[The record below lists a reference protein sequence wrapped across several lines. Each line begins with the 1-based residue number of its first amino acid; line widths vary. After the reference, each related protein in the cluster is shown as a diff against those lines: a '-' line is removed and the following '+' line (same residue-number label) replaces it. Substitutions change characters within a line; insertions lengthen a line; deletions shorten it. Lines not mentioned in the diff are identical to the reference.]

1 LTKLSCSL
9 FTLTG
14 SHITRVSSITRLTL
28 LLTLVAFAP
37 FLSIN
42 TVPRVH
48 ADVPYSL
55 NPVPA
60 ASQEGNTISLVL
72 SVTGATPITP
82 YQFRFFVTDPL
93 GRTVQSA
100 LQNYT
105 TLPGQDKF
113 SIVAVYPSPSFPGS
127 NSLVGQYLAK
137 VDQLMPLPSL
147 NVAQNSFILSITD
160 SASYQRTQT
169 VSIQA
174 SRYNASESV
183 AVTIRTQT
191 TSTIVF
197 SQTVVASA
205 AGIVAASWKSLRN
218 STIDT
223 YVVTLSGSSTVKNPA
238 DVQRF
243 VVGWAIMVVS
253 SISSFKSS
261 YQRTETMRFFFQPTY
276 PDGSISSTGVALLT
290 LARPSGNSV
299 TLTAT
304 YDSTSQSFGATYK
317 TSVDNQTGTWTASLG
332 GHAYSDAYGNNG
344 PGTIVTNT
352 PQLTSAA
359 LSIGVTANTT
369 IAVGQQL
376 KFNATITYP
385 DGTVFQSG
393 IVKAYLLYSGTP
405 TVNDTVPVIFDT
417 GLRLWIGTYTVK
429 PADTGGL
436 WSLVVMAS
444 DSPTPPNTGSAT
456 RVITVQNTT
465 GGSASFPLYFFGIIV
480 ALLALLLLAV
490 FLLFRRRK
498 VTHARLKID
507 LDAVRSEAGRI
518 ESTDFFKSVKEQ
530 VRKENDDK

>member
-1 LTKLSCSL
+1 MS
-9 FTLTG
+9 
-14 SHITRVSSITRLTL
+14 VN
-28 LLTLVAFAP
+28 P
-37 FLSIN
+37 
-42 TVPRVH
+42 VPRVH
-48 ADVPYSL
+48 ADTPYSL

-60 ASQEGNTISLVL
+60 AAQEGNTISLVL
-72 SVTGATPITP
+72 SVTGATPSTL
-82 YQFRFFVTDPL
+82 YQFIFYVTDPL
-93 GRTVQSA
+93 SRTVQSA
-100 LQNYT
+100 LENYT

-113 SIVAVYPSPSFPGS
+113 SIVAVYPSPSFAGS

-137 VDQLMPLPSL
+137 VDQLMPLPSPS
-147 NVAQNSFILSITD
+147 VAQSSFILSITD

-169 VSIQA
+169 VIMQA
-174 SRYNASESV
+174 SGYNASESV
-183 AVTIRTQT
+183 DVTIRTQT
-191 TSTIVF
+191 TPTLVF
-197 SQTVVASA
+197 SQTVMATA
-205 AGIVAASWKSLRN
+205 AGIVAASWKSPRN
-218 STIDT
+218 ATIDT
-223 YVVTLSGSSTVKNPA
+223 YSVTLTGTSTVKNPA

-243 VVGWAIMVVS
+243 AVGRAIMAVS
-253 SISSFKSS
+253 SITSLKST

-276 PDGSISSTGVALLT
+276 PDGTVPSTGVALLT
-290 LARPSGNSV
+290 VAGPSGNSV
-299 TLTAT
+299 TLTAS
-304 YDSTSQSFGATYK
+304 YDSASQTFGATYK

-352 PQLTSAA
+352 PQLTPAA
-359 LSIGVTANTT
+359 LSISVTANTT

-393 IVKAYLLYSGTP
+393 TVKAYLLYSGTP
-405 TVNDTVPVIFDT
+405 AVNDTVPVVFDT
-417 GLRLWIGTYTVK
+417 GLRLWIGTYTVR

-436 WSLVVMAS
+436 WSLVVTAS

-456 RVITVQNTT
+456 RAITVQNTT
-465 GGSASFPLYFFGIIV
+465 GANASFPLYYFGIIA

-518 ESTDFFKSVKEQ
+518 ESTDFFKSVKDQ
-530 VRKENDDK
+530 VKKEKDDK

>member
-1 LTKLSCSL
+1 M
-9 FTLTG
+9 
-14 SHITRVSSITRLTL
+14 L
-28 LLTLVAFAP
+28 LLTLVVLAP
-37 FLSIN
+37 LLSIDL
-42 TVPRVH
+42 VPRVH
-48 ADVPYSL
+48 ADTPYSL

-60 ASQEGNTISLVL
+60 AAQEGSTISLVL
-72 SVTGATPITP
+72 SVINANPSTP
-82 YQFRFFVTDPL
+82 YQFVFSVTDPL

-100 LQNYT
+100 PQNYS

-113 SIVAVYPSPSFPGS
+113 SIVVVYPSPSFSGS
-127 NSLVGQYLAK
+127 NSLVGQYFAK
-137 VDQLMPLPSL
+137 VDQLLPLPSPT
-147 NVAQNSFILSITD
+147 VAQSSFLLSITD

-169 VSIQA
+169 VIVQA
-174 SRYNASESV
+174 SGYNASESV

-191 TSTIVF
+191 TSTLVF

-205 AGIVAASWKSLRN
+205 AGIVAASWKTLRN
-218 STIDT
+218 STIDS
-223 YVVTLSGSSTVKNPA
+223 YVVTVSGTSTVKNPA

-243 VVGWAIMVVS
+243 AVGWAIMVVS
-253 SISSFKSS
+253 SITSLKST
-261 YQRTETMRFFFQPTY
+261 YQRTETTRFFFQPTY

-290 LARPSGNSV
+290 LARPSGNGV

-304 YDSTSQSFGATYK
+304 YDSTSQTFGATYK

-344 PGTIVTNT
+344 PGTVVTNT
-352 PQLTSAA
+352 PQLIPAA
-359 LSIGVTANTT
+359 LSISVTANTT

-385 DGTVFQSG
+385 DGIVFQSG
-393 IVKAYLLYSGTP
+393 TVKAYLLYSGTP
-405 TVNDTVPVIFDT
+405 AVNDTVPVVFDT
-417 GLRLWIGTYTVK
+417 GLRLWIGTYTVR

-436 WSLVVMAS
+436 WSLVVTAS

-456 RVITVQNTT
+456 RAITVQNTT
-465 GGSASFPLYFFGIIV
+465 GANASFPLYYFGIIA

-518 ESTDFFKSVKEQ
+518 ESTDFFKSVKDQ
-530 VRKENDDK
+530 VKKEKDDK